1 MSEPPPPPGPLLS
14 PDGRHYWDGS
24 RWVPIPQVATTTPS
38 KSNTTIIVAVA
49 VIGLLLIVG
58 LVWYFG
64 YYDTSAGR
72 CNRGDLGACLVY
84 YAQSQASASAQA
96 AADQAS
102 ANSQAAAAAQSGF
115 AANGCTVGP
124 ADGSHDVRLTESDTA
139 SSSVQ
144 ADTCSQLLQQ
154 GWAVAP
160 VVAGATQVCQH
171 VAQDGNTIT
180 VTDTGGQYYAGL
192 ACQTL
197 NQGQIPSWPL
207 TS

>member
-1 MSEPPPPPGPLLS
+1 MP
-14 PDGRHYWDGS
+14 R
-24 RWVPIPQVATTTPS
+24 VATTTPS
-38 KSNTTIIVAVA
+38 KSNTTIIVGVA
-49 VIGLLLIVG
+49 VIGLLLIVS

-102 ANSQAAAAAQSGF
+102 ANAQAAAAAQSGF

-124 ADGSHDVRLTESDTA
+124 GDGSHDVRLTESDPV
-139 SSSVQ
+139 SSNNQ
-144 ADTCSQLLQQ
+144 AAWCEQLIQQ

-160 VVAGATQVCQH
+160 LVAGATQVCQH

-180 VTDTGGQYYAGL
+180 VTDTGGQYYGGI
-192 ACQTL
+192 ACKQL
-197 NQGQIPSWPL
+197 DQGQIPSWPL
-207 TS
+207 SS

>member
-1 MSEPPPPPGPLLS
+1 MSEPPPPGPLLS

-24 RWVPIPQVATTTPS
+24 HWVPMPQVATTTPS
-38 KSNTTIIVAVA
+38 KSNTTIIVAAA

-102 ANSQAAAAAQSGF
+102 ANAEAAAAAQSGF

-124 ADGSHDVRLTESDTA
+124 GDGSHDVRLTESDPVSPNNQA
-139 SSSVQ
+139 SWCQ
-144 ADTCSQLLQQ
+144 QLIQQ

-160 VVAGATQVCQH
+160 LVAGATQVCQH

-180 VTDTGGQYYAGL
+180 VTDTGGQYYGGL
-192 ACQTL
+192 ACQQV
-197 NQGQIPSWPL
+197 NQGQTPSWPIAG
-207 TS
+207 